1 MLTKGTDLI
10 RNTKII
16 YPNWRGIANFKLR
29 LLTLNFKSKLKRL
42 IEHSNEGNKIIDSA
56 IF

>member
-10 RNTKII
+10 RNTKIT
-16 YPNWRGIANFKLR
+16 YPNLRGIANFKLR
-29 LLTLNFKSKLKRL
+29 LLILNFKSKLIGL
-42 IEHSNEGNKIIDSA
+42 IEHTNQGNKIIDSA